1 MLTANSYLSQ
11 LIFASDLV
19 GGAVFS
25 LHNDLKQIQYQDSLC
40 SFRGYFGYSAYGVM
54 NYSFLLQA
62 FYRYV
67 IVVYPRHLFLQSSRF
82 QFLLICITWIIAFM
96 YPIRFLFTGQI
107 IYNADNQI
115 CQVRVQLSFPM
126 IFMTLF
132 IYIIPV
138 SLIMLIYFKVIQYIK
153 EMRKRVTPA
162 IAVIR
167 AQRELKMFQRIIILI
182 TILVVLGVPYAIF
195 IFMSFFTDPPKYHLR
210 IACSAIYISL
220 LCVIITSYEF
230 TEPLKASI
238 QKIRNGRLNRTTA
251 IVTYVNVNQRN

>member
-11 LIFASDLV
+11 LIYGSDLV
-19 GGAVFS
+19 VAGVFS
-25 LHNDLKQIQYQDSLC
+25 LHNDLKQIHYQDSLC
-40 SFRGYFGYSAYGVM
+40 SLRGYFVYTAYAIM

-67 IVVYPRHLFLQSSRF
+67 IVIHPKNLFLQSSRF

-96 YPIRFLFTGQI
+96 YPIGFLFRGQI
-107 IYNADNQI
+107 IYNADNQM
-115 CQVRVQLSFPM
+115 CQVRLEFSFTI
-126 IFMTLF
+126 IFMTFF
-132 IYIIPV
+132 IYIIPI
-138 SLIMLIYFKVIQYIK
+138 SLIMLFYFKLIQYIK
-153 EMRKRVTPA
+153 EMRKRVMPA
-162 IAVIR
+162 NTLIR

-210 IACSAIYISL
+210 IAFSPVYVSL
-220 LCVIITSYEF
+220 LCVIITSYKF

-238 QKIRNGRLNRTTA
+238 LKIRNGRVNRITA